1 MIGKDYIL
9 RMGGGLILL
18 AGVAGIM
25 TSCSDKD
32 DIPAP
37 DFSSKTFTGTA
48 LELYYNGEQ
57 MPGKTADVRLADGK
71 ADISFTSTLDLSQVE
86 GLGLNEKLVC
96 PGVLP
101 GNLKLDLTTPI
112 TPGNGCYTL
121 SGSGETQE
129 VSYSYAGEIYS
140 DKMVFNLTDVKLKVR
155 ALAGKVFA
163 PAPLKTEY
171 LNIISSPFHIVWELD
186 PTAGIDVPL
195 SGLLEAIA
203 VAPIIPVYNN
213 TAYMSAA
220 EAFTQVIKTIALLD
234 SGNIP
239 VMYVSTLGGAA
250 HIATTCGNMLQYVP
264 TASGLNLYVNPLS
277 LYSQFLLAA
286 SNNKDD
292 AQFDFAAMLHKAP
305 TRTDASA
312 GNASGEIFSQE
323 LKIALLKSVLTALA
337 PQIAEGI
344 PLTISPTDKGVAL
357 YFDTA
362 TSVTFLAN
370 VLGGMLQNPSI
381 AAALQ
386 QKLASLELPG
396 LTPEQMQAILADLP
410 GFLEKTTRLELG
422 LELIAQ

>member
-9 RMGGGLILL
+9 RIGRGLLLL

-57 MPGKTADVRLADGK
+57 MPGTTADVRLADGK

-101 GNLKLDLTTPI
+101 GNLKLDLTAPI

-121 SGSGETQE
+121 YGSGETQE

-140 DKMVFNLTDVKLKVR
+140 DKMVFNLTDVKLKVK

-220 EAFTQVIKTIALLD
+220 EAFTQVIKTIALLE
-234 SGNIP
+234 
-239 VMYVSTLGGAA
+239 
-250 HIATTCGNMLQYVP
+250 YVP

-312 GNASGEIFSQE
+312 GDASGEIFSQE
-323 LKIALLKSVLTALA
+323 IKTALLKSVLTALA
-337 PQIAEGI
+337 PQIADGI
-344 PLTISPTDKGVAL
+344 PLTITPTDKGVAL

-386 QKLASLELPG
+386 QKLASFELPG
-396 LTPEQMQAILADLP
+396 LTPEQMQAILADMP

-422 LELIAQ
+422 LELISQ